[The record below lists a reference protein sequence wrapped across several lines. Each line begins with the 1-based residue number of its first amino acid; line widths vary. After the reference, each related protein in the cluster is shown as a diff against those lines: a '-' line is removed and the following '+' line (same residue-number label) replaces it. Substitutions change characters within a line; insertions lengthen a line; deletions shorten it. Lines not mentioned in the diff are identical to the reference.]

1 VLTHSTNGAR
11 HARFVLGTENGAPFE
26 IYYADHGSRQPVVL
40 IDGYPLNAEV
50 VTGIF
55 LAMFYRPSATE
66 AYSSVEHITTDVFL
80 GEFVRGLSGGAR
92 R

>member
-1 VLTHSTNGAR
+1 MPASCSGPRAARRSRSTTR
-11 HARFVLGTENGAPFE
+11 IHA
-26 IYYADHGSRQPVVL
+26 SRQPVVL